1 MDSLKEEVKDMLMA
15 SAADP
20 IHNVKLIDSLLRL
33 GGSYHFENDIEN
45 QLESIFNSLQK
56 LFSGDGHDLNTTSIV
71 FRVFRQYGF
80 KMSCDVFNKLTD
92 IDGKFKEA
100 LIHDVKGMLNLYES
114 AHLRIHG
121 ENVLEEALAF
131 TTANLKSLAKKSS
144 PNLAKQIANA
154 LDQPLNKCPPRLATR
169 TYVPFY

>member
-80 KMSCDVFNKLTD
+80 KMSC
-92 IDGKFKEA
+92 GKIKN
-100 LIHDVKGMLNLYES
+100 I
-114 AHLRIHG
+114 
-121 ENVLEEALAF
+121 
-131 TTANLKSLAKKSS
+131 
-144 PNLAKQIANA
+144 NA
-154 LDQPLNKCPPRLATR
+154 
-169 TYVPFY
+169 